1 MSTYG
6 DTRSQPEGREID
18 ELRAERERLKAEVAR
33 LTQAAERNVFERKA
47 DLDAAERSVAVA
59 KAMRDQ
65 RNGLIVELDA
75 ALAEWA
81 RLEGVVEELAD
92 RNGLAMPSLA
102 HHFARVVTERNE
114 ARDAVKAE
122 REACALLAEN
132 EAERIKHDANFL
144 GLVELGREA
153 TCAVIA
159 NAIRAR
165 GGR

>member
-18 ELRAERERLKAEVAR
+18 ELRAEVERLKAEV
-33 LTQAAERNVFERKA
+33 
-47 DLDAAERSVAVA
+47 
-59 KAMRDQ
+59 
-65 RNGLIVELDA
+65 
-75 ALAEWA
+75 A

-122 REACALLAEN
+122 REACAQLAE
-132 EAERIKHDANFL
+132 EWADGQDRVALLKQADAPCSAESHTERAII
-144 GLVELGREA
+144 GRHIAA
-153 TCAVIA
+153 T
-159 NAIRAR
+159 IRAR
-165 GGR
+165 SS